1 MPATVDTR
9 FLLTHYLADTEE
21 TKAKTSGKMTELQRE
36 MAFVP
41 TIVIHEVYK
50 FMLEKLGKEV
60 AHLRIESIL
69 TSRLRV
75 VDLTTKIAVASATL
89 RCQYRDLP
97 TADSI
102 VAATSIQTGSK
113 RVLSDDP
120 HFKKITS
127 LHSEW
132 I

>member
-1 MPATVDTR
+1 MPATIDTR
-9 FLLTHYLADTEE
+9 FLLTHYLADTDEMR
-21 TKAKTSGKMTELQRE
+21 AKTSGKMAELQRE

-50 FMLEKLGKEV
+50 FMLEKLGREV
-60 AHLRIESIL
+60 AQLRIESIL
-69 TSRLRV
+69 TSRLRP
-75 VDLTTKIAVASATL
+75 VDLTPTIAVMSAAL
-89 RCQYRDLP
+89 RCQHRDLP

-120 HFKKITS
+120 HFKKITN

>member
-9 FLLTHYLADTEE
+9 FLLTHYLADTDEMR
-21 TKAKTSGKMTELQRE
+21 AKTSAKMAELQRE
-36 MAFVP
+36 TAFIP

-60 AHLRIESIL
+60 AQLRTESIL
-69 TSRLRV
+69 TSRLRT
-75 VDLTTKIAVASATL
+75 VDLTAKIAVTSATL

-120 HFKKITS
+120 HFRKIPS
-127 LHSEW
+127 LRCEW

>member
-21 TKAKTSGKMTELQRE
+21 MKAKTSAKMAELQRE

-60 AHLRIESIL
+60 AQLRIESIL
-69 TSRLRV
+69 TSRLRT
-75 VDLTTKIAVASATL
+75 VDLTSKIAVTAATL

-97 TADSI
+97 TADLI

-120 HFKKITS
+120 HFKKITN
-127 LHSEW
+127 LRTEW